1 MNSTS
6 LSRRQVLRV
15 GAVVLA
21 LPWLESL
28 AGGAEPAAKAGPS
41 PKRMVNIC
49 ANFGFYGPSFFPEKP
64 GRDYEASEYSAVLG
78 DLRDRFTIFSGIAH
92 PQMGGDHASEAC
104 FLTSAKQPN
113 SPNFR
118 NSISLDVL
126 AAQHVGAAT
135 RFPMLTMATDDGPGL
150 SYTASGAGI
159 PPLQRP
165 SEIFA
170 RLFLAGKPD
179 QMDAE
184 VARLKRG
191 QSILDRMGDRF
202 MALKSKLGAQD
213 QQQLADYNE
222 AVRDMERQL
231 HANEDWVRRPK
242 PTVDEKAP
250 ANSTDKSDLIGR
262 VNALLMLTRL
272 ALRTDSTR
280 VITIA
285 LKGAESTP
293 PIPGVSIGHHGLTH
307 HGKDATKLEQLRTVE
322 RAEMDA
328 VRQFLVGLREIK
340 EGSGTLLDHT
350 QVLLGSN
357 LGDASGHGT
366 SNLPILLAGGGW
378 KHGNHV
384 AGDRKNNTPL
394 AQLYVS
400 MLQQFGVETESFGS
414 GSKPIAGLV

>member
-1 MNSTS
+1 MYHAPC
-6 LSRRQVLRV
+6 SRRHFLRA
-15 GAVVLA
+15 GGVVLA

-28 AGGAEPAAKAGPS
+28 ASAAEPGAKIGTA

-49 ANFGFYGPSFFPEKP
+49 ANFGFYGPSFFPKEP
-64 GRDYEASEYSAVLG
+64 GRDYEASEYSALLG
-78 DLRDRFTIFSGIAH
+78 DLRERFTIFSGISH
-92 PQMGGDHASEAC
+92 PQIGGDHASEAC
-104 FLTSAKQPN
+104 FLTSAQRPK
-113 SPNFR
+113 SPTFR

-126 AAQHVGAAT
+126 AAKHVGTAT
-135 RFPMLTMATDDGPGL
+135 RFPLLTMATDDGPGL

-165 SEIFA
+165 SLIFS

-179 QMDAE
+179 QVEAE

-191 QSILDRMGDRF
+191 QSILDRLGDRLLG
-202 MALKSKLGAQD
+202 LKSTLGAQD
-213 QQQLADYNE
+213 QRQLDDYNE

-231 HANEDWVRRPK
+231 QANQDWARRPK
-242 PTVDEKAP
+242 PIVEDTAPVD
-250 ANSTDKSDLIGR
+250 STDRSDLIGR
-262 VNALLMLTRL
+262 VNALFMLARL

-285 LKGAESTP
+285 LKGSEPAP
-293 PIPGVSIGHHGLTH
+293 PIPGVTIGHHGLTH
-307 HGKDATKLEQLRTVE
+307 HGKDARKLEQLRAVE
-322 RAEMDA
+322 RAEIDA
-328 VRQFLVGLREIK
+328 VRQFLVGLRETTD
-340 EGSGTLLDHT
+340 GAGTLLDQT

-366 SNLPILLAGGGW
+366 NNLPILLAGGAW
-378 KHGNHV
+378 KHGNHI
-384 AGDRKNNTPL
+384 AGDPKKNTPL

-414 GSKPIAGLV
+414 GNKTIAGLV

>member
-1 MNSTS
+1 MNHTS

-15 GAVVLA
+15 GAVVLG
-21 LPWLESL
+21 LPWLDSL
-28 AGGAEPAAKAGPS
+28 AGGAEPVAKAGTA

-49 ANFGFYGPSFFPEKP
+49 ANFGLYGPSFFPEKP
-64 GRDYEASEYSAVLG
+64 GRDYTASEYSAVLG
-78 DLRDRFTIFSGIAH
+78 DLREQFTIFSGIAH
-92 PQMGGDHASEAC
+92 PHMGGDHASEAC
-104 FLTSAKQPN
+104 FLTSAQQPN

-135 RFPMLTMATDDGPGL
+135 RFPMMTMATDDGPGL

-165 SEIFA
+165 SQIFA

-179 QMDAE
+179 QVEAE

-191 QSILDRMGDRF
+191 QSILDRFGERL
-202 MALKSKLGAQD
+202 ASLKKALGAQD

-231 HANEDWVRRPK
+231 HANEDWARRPK
-242 PTVDEKAP
+242 PTVDEKSP
-250 ANSTDKSDLIGR
+250 ADSTDKSDQIGR
-262 VNALLMLTRL
+262 VKALFTLARL

-280 VITIA
+280 VVTIA
-285 LKGAESTP
+285 LKGAEPVP
-293 PIPGVSIGHHGLTH
+293 PIPGVNIGHHGLTH
-307 HGKDATKLEQLRTVE
+307 HGKDPTKLEQLRLVE
-322 RAEMDA
+322 RTELEAF
-328 VRQFLVGLREIK
+328 RQFLVALRETPD
-340 EGSGTLLDHT
+340 GSGTLLDHT

-378 KHGNHV
+378 KHGQHL
-384 AGDRKNNTPL
+384 AGDRKDNTPL
-394 AQLYVS
+394 AQLFVS
-400 MLQQFGVETESFGS
+400 MLQRFGVETTSFGS
-414 GSKPIAGLV
+414 GNKPIDGLV